1 MKHVGLVV
9 GWTDTRLAWIVV
21 WAKLHKF
28 ILDTH
33 KHMHIC
39 VCIYFYNFEEDPAN
53 ILQRCSVCV
62 IAAHRQSALSKSVS
76 LWLSSSPP
84 PNSHSLHQG
93 SCAFTAAK
101 AAVLVAVNSVQN
113 FCGLL
118 LIEVLQSKSV
128 FHLPDESSAKSIFY
142 VCSTCITYWDSSME
156 EDVLLTRTFCCP
168 RLYVRKSLGLDH
180 PINRRWRIGRTAE
193 CDIPSI

>member
-1 MKHVGLVV
+1 
-9 GWTDTRLAWIVV
+9 
-21 WAKLHKF
+21 
-28 ILDTH
+28 
-33 KHMHIC
+33 MHIC

-62 IAAHRQSALSKSVS
+62 IAAHRQSALSKYVA

-118 LIEVLQSKSV
+118 LIEALQSKSV
-128 FHLPDESSAKSIFY
+128 FHLPDESPAKSIFY
-142 VCSTCITYWDSSME
+142 VCSTCITCWDSSVE
-156 EDVLLTRTFCCP
+156 EDVFIDQNFLLPQAICQEESWARSSYQQTVKNRQDSRVWHPFHLTIGIHYTGI
-168 RLYVRKSLGLDH
+168 YVKVN
-180 PINRRWRIGRTAE
+180 P
-193 CDIPSI
+193 